1 MVISSEFL
9 IVSSYF
15 VTEIGR
21 SCQGNNTRLSSKIN
35 IPDLLSVQTCPMV
48 SNGRSIPS
56 SLPPFQDSP
65 NSFDSELAFSLP
77 YCFASIQYKSP
88 KRRVSPSRT

>member
-35 IPDLLSVQTCPMV
+35 IPDLLSVQTCPILHLPCLSPTRV
-48 SNGRSIPS
+48 NNQISGFVPNNRATSLNWRETRLFSPS
-56 SLPPFQDSP
+56 SYTYT
-65 NSFDSELAFSLP
+65 N
-77 YCFASIQYKSP
+77 
-88 KRRVSPSRT
+88 TN